1 MFSKRFLL
9 EKGVK
14 REDLD
19 EQSVTVE
26 SPGSALAILFNC
38 VITFNS

>member
-9 EKGVK
+9 EKGVT

-19 EQSVTVE
+19 EQYVTVG
-26 SPGSALAILFNC
+26 SSGSALAMLF
-38 VITFNS
+38 

>member
-19 EQSVTVE
+19 EQYVTVE
-26 SPGSALAILFNC
+26 SPGSVVQYF
-38 VITFNS
+38 

>member
-9 EKGVK
+9 EKGVR

-19 EQSVTVE
+19 EQYVTVE
-26 SPGSALAILFNC
+26 SPGSVLQYFLT
-38 VITFNS
+38 V

>member
-1 MFSKRFLL
+1 MFSKRFLI

-19 EQSVTVE
+19 EQYVTVE
-26 SPGSALAILFNC
+26 SPGSSFAILFNC
-38 VITFNS
+38 V

>member
-19 EQSVTVE
+19 EQYVTVE
-26 SPGSALAILFNC
+26 SPGSVLQNFST
-38 VITFNS
+38 VYKS